1 MDLTLISIKKPDE
14 MNFIFGMS
22 HFIKTVEDIHE
33 AIVQT
38 NPAMTFGIA
47 FCEASGPCL
56 VRISGN
62 DDALIQLAKENA
74 LEVGAGHTFFVFMEG
89 GFPINILNTLKQV
102 PEICRIFCA
111 TANPAKV
118 VIADDGE
125 GRGVLGII
133 DGSSPKGSEG
143 PEEIEQ
149 RKAFLRMIGYKL

>member
-1 MDLTLISIKKPDE
+1 
-14 MNFIFGMS
+14 
-22 HFIKTVEDIHE
+22 
-33 AIVQT
+33 
-38 NPAMTFGIA
+38 
-47 FCEASGPCL
+47 
-56 VRISGN
+56 
-62 DDALIQLAKENA
+62 LIQLAKENA